1 MNRIHTLEILLG
13 EKMTEDPENCY
24 FKIIEIEDNLDKDSK
39 IIKELDRLI
48 CVLK

>member
-1 MNRIHTLEILLG
+1 MNRMHTLEKLMG
-13 EKMTEDPENCY
+13 EKITENPEDFY
-24 FKIIEIEDNLDKDSK
+24 FQIIEIEDNLDKDSK